1 MNDFNINQNFWN
13 KIDDKMKETSR
24 VLSNI
29 FNKFSEILAC
39 SPMNVSHVIFVD
51 ENLFTSLSKSEIV
64 AYIKELA
71 IGFGKYEVFDIRKY
85 ANIISLGGKD
95 SGIKNRMFPNNLYEA
110 INKEKDIKSA
120 VLIFDSSEVGEK
132 YLTKV
137 ITDSPLESI
146 VYAKKHMMTDMQ
158 AVYLYYLMDDS
169 RVKELD

>member
-1 MNDFNINQNFWN
+1 MNSSKNSKNFWD
-13 KIDDKMKETSR
+13 KINEKAEETAR
-24 VLSNI
+24 VLDNI

-51 ENLFTSLSKSEIV
+51 ENLFTGLSESEII

-95 SGIKNRMFPNNLYEA
+95 SGIKNRMFPDNLYEA
-110 INKEKDIKSA
+110 INKEKDINSA
-120 VLIFDSSEVGEK
+120 VLIFDSSEIGEE

-137 ITDSPLESI
+137 ITDSPLGSI
-146 VYAKKHMMTDMQ
+146 AYAKKHMMTDMQ

>member
-1 MNDFNINQNFWN
+1 MNSSKNIKNFW
-13 KIDDKMKETSR
+13 DKMNEKAEETVK
-24 VLSNI
+24 VLDNI

-51 ENLFTSLSKSEIV
+51 ENLFTGLSKSEII

-158 AVYLYYLMDDS
+158 AAYLYYLMDDS